1 MRRILLLAASAHA
14 LTTSSR
20 RRFGLG
26 AASAASAAALAPAQP
41 AAAVREG
48 STKSGLRYRVEVE
61 GSGDTPKRGQNA
73 MIDYVLRVGV
83 DGKPPLYVDGTKQY
97 GLQARPLQF
106 TLGVGAQIPGFDEA
120 VLDMRVGETRTVIV
134 PPKLGCASTA
144 SSIPRRQLYAIDA
157 TPPRRWRERHRGLRR
172 QDPEGCDADL
182 YVGVE
187 VALALRAHGRAA
199 EVDRRE
205 PESLGK
211 IKFVGIQWH
220 AVRRRGST
228 TFHRTRSR
236 PRSASSAAGHGRVRR
251 S

>member
-1 MRRILLLAASAHA
+1 MRALLLLAASAGA

-26 AASAASAAALAPAQP
+26 AAASAAALAPAQP

-48 STKSGLRYRVEVE
+48 STKSGLRFRVEVE
-61 GSGDTPKRGQNA
+61 GSGDPPKRGQNA

-134 PPKLGCASTA
+134 PPKLGYGANGTEGFDDK
-144 SSIPRRQLYAIDA
+144 IPKDA
-157 TPPRRWRERHRGLRR
+157 TLIYTLELKSLLPFAPT
-172 QDPEGCDADL
+172 DAQQKWIADHPNPW
-182 YVGVE
+182 E
-187 VALALRAHGRAA
+187 
-199 EVDRRE
+199 
-205 PESLGK
+205 
-211 IKFVGIQWH
+211 
-220 AVRRRGST
+220 T
-228 TFHRTRSR
+228 
-236 PRSASSAAGHGRVRR
+236 
-251 S
+251 

>member
-1 MRRILLLAASAHA
+1 MRRILLLAASARA

-61 GSGDTPKRGQNA
+61 GSGDPPKRGQNA

-134 PPKLGCASTA
+134 PPKLGCASAA
-144 SSIPRRQLYAIDA
+144 SSILRRHLHAINA
-157 TPPRRWRERHRGLRR
+157 TPPRRWRERYRGLRR
-172 QDPEGCDADL
+172 QNPQGRDADL
-182 YVGVE
+182 HVGVE
-187 VALALRAHGRAA
+187 VAPAVCAHRRAA

-211 IKFVGIQWH
+211 IKFV
-220 AVRRRGST
+220 S
-228 TFHRTRSR
+228 
-236 PRSASSAAGHGRVRR
+236 
-251 S
+251 

>member
-1 MRRILLLAASAHA
+1 MRRILLLAASAASAHA

-48 STKSGLRYRVEVE
+48 STKSGLRFRVEVE

-134 PPKLGCASTA
+134 PPKLGYGANGTEGFDDK
-144 SSIPRRQLYAIDA
+144 IPKDA
-157 TPPRRWRERHRGLRR
+157 TLIYTLELKSLLPFAPT
-172 QDPEGCDADL
+172 DAQQKWI
-182 YVGVE
+182 
-187 VALALRAHGRAA
+187 A
-199 EVDRRE
+199 ENPNPWE
-205 PESLGK
+205 K
-211 IKFVGIQWH
+211 
-220 AVRRRGST
+220 
-228 TFHRTRSR
+228 
-236 PRSASSAAGHGRVRR
+236 
-251 S
+251 

>member
-1 MRRILLLAASAHA
+1 MRRILLLAASAASVRA

-134 PPKLGCASTA
+134 PPKLGYGANGTEGFDDK
-144 SSIPRRQLYAIDA
+144 IPKDA
-157 TPPRRWRERHRGLRR
+157 TLIYTLELKSLLPFAPT
-172 QDPEGCDADL
+172 DAQQKWI
-182 YVGVE
+182 
-187 VALALRAHGRAA
+187 A
-199 EVDRRE
+199 ENPNPWE
-205 PESLGK
+205 K
-211 IKFVGIQWH
+211 
-220 AVRRRGST
+220 
-228 TFHRTRSR
+228 
-236 PRSASSAAGHGRVRR
+236 
-251 S
+251 

>member
-1 MRRILLLAASAHA
+1 MRALLLLAASAHA

-26 AASAASAAALAPAQP
+26 AASAASAAVLAPAQP

-134 PPKLGCASTA
+134 PPKLGYGANGTEGFDDK
-144 SSIPRRQLYAIDA
+144 IPKDA
-157 TPPRRWRERHRGLRR
+157 TLIYTLELKSLLPFAPT
-172 QDPEGCDADL
+172 DAQQKWI
-182 YVGVE
+182 
-187 VALALRAHGRAA
+187 A
-199 EVDRRE
+199 ENPNPWE
-205 PESLGK
+205 K
-211 IKFVGIQWH
+211 
-220 AVRRRGST
+220 
-228 TFHRTRSR
+228 
-236 PRSASSAAGHGRVRR
+236 
-251 S
+251 

>member
-1 MRRILLLAASAHA
+1 MRRILLLAASAASAHA

-26 AASAASAAALAPAQP
+26 AASAASAAALAPAP

-48 STKSGLRYRVEVE
+48 STKSGLRFRVEVE
-61 GSGDTPKRGQNA
+61 GSGDPPKRGQNA

-144 SSIPRRQLYAIDA
+144 SSILRRHLHAIDA

-172 QDPEGCDADL
+172 QDPQGRDADL
-182 YVGVE
+182 HVGVE
-187 VALALRAHGRAA
+187 VALALRTHGRAA

-205 PESLGK
+205 PESLG
-211 IKFVGIQWH
+211 
-220 AVRRRGST
+220 
-228 TFHRTRSR
+228 
-236 PRSASSAAGHGRVRR
+236 
-251 S
+251 

>member
-1 MRRILLLAASAHA
+1 MRRILLLAASAASAHA

-134 PPKLGCASTA
+134 PPKLGYGANGTEGFDDK
-144 SSIPRRQLYAIDA
+144 IPKDA
-157 TPPRRWRERHRGLRR
+157 TLIYTLELKSLLPFAPT
-172 QDPEGCDADL
+172 DAQQKWI
-182 YVGVE
+182 
-187 VALALRAHGRAA
+187 A
-199 EVDRRE
+199 ENPNPWE
-205 PESLGK
+205 K
-211 IKFVGIQWH
+211 
-220 AVRRRGST
+220 
-228 TFHRTRSR
+228 
-236 PRSASSAAGHGRVRR
+236 
-251 S
+251 